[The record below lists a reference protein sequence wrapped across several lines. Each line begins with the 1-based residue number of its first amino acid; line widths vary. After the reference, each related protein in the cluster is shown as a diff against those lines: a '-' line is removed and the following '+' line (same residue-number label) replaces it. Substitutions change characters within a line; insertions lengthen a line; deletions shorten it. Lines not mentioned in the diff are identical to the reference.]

1 MEDLHIN
8 GYVHL
13 KSWISVEE
21 ARTLLNECGPLVAT
35 ASHIFNDNLTQKEDR
50 KRVQENMP
58 KRLSHTLHK
67 KLVATFP
74 EKEINDYVILKS
86 KAGCQKQAAHMDYI
100 PTHALLDSGNKIP
113 LLFLLALEDN
123 TKLLVWPQS
132 HTLHKTIS
140 HATISHI
147 EVNLS
152 AGDAIVFRGD
162 LVHAGASYDTD
173 NIRVH
178 VYLDTPEIKRRKN
191 MTYIIHK
198 HAPTII
204 RSKIDASI

>member
-1 MEDLHIN
+1 MEALHID

-13 KSWISVEE
+13 KSWISVTE
-21 ARTLLNECGPLVAT
+21 AHTLLSSCAPLVAT
-35 ASHIFNDNLTQKEDR
+35 ATYIFNDNPTQKEDR
-50 KRVQENMP
+50 KRVQEKMP
-58 KRLSHTLHK
+58 KRLSNILHK

-74 EKEINDYVILKS
+74 EKEINDFVILKS
-86 KAGCQKQAAHMDYI
+86 KAGCHKQAAHMDYI
-100 PTHALLDSGNKIP
+100 PTPDILNATDDKIP
-113 LLFLLALEDN
+113 LLFLLALEDK

-140 HATISHI
+140 HI
-147 EVNLS
+147 EINLN
-152 AGDAIVFRGD
+152 AGDAVVFRGD
-162 LVHAGASYDTD
+162 LVHAGASYETD

-178 VYLDTPEIKRRKN
+178 AYLDIPGIKRRKN

-204 RSKIDASI
+204 RSKIEEAI